1 MTTQEERMMILRM
14 IENGKISAE
23 DGTRLIAAL
32 GGSEQQAASAAG
44 GGAARFMRIRVTD
57 QVTGQQKVSVNLP
70 MALVTFALRFVP
82 EGNNVDKQALQAA
95 IDAGLTGR
103 IVDITD
109 SDDGTHVEIFL
120 E

>member
-32 GGSEQQAASAAG
+32 GGSEQQAAPAA